1 MKIWVD
7 AFITSGSVSKTLDMM
22 LEAFMESLILIS
34 ALHTEMQIAYS
45 TYFQPCCIPLLMRGN
60 YSTKTIYFL
69 LSTKKRFTL
78 LVCSAD
84 DAKGPYP
91 SNFSILQ
98 TNTVYFQYSFQVPW
112 CFAGS
117 RFWKISFYHTFW
129 IFHCNSFYLKVISKS
144 LISFTFQSELRYGK
158 SREFICKVASI
169 H

>member
-1 MKIWVD
+1 MFPRLLIWCWKL
-7 AFITSGSVSKTLDMM
+7 SWNLWYWY
-22 LEAFMESLILIS
+22 LPYILKCKLPI
-34 ALHTEMQIAYS
+34 LP
-45 TYFQPCCIPLLMRGN
+45 YFQPCCIPLLMRGN